1 MGPSARRSGG
11 SMSRANVDFVQDLW
25 EAVASGGVEAA
36 LELTDPDVEWAPHL
50 ARGHVLSTAELLR
63 FFKEFSGE
71 RQLLRATPYSFRA
84 HENKVL
90 ASGSFRLHGADGHL
104 AEFQIYWVSEFDD
117 DGRLVRASSF
127 PTELDALRSMNL
139 A

>member
-1 MGPSARRSGG
+1 
-11 SMSRANVDFVQDLW
+11 MSRENVEFVQELW
-25 EAVASGGVEAA
+25 EAVERGGVEAA
-36 LELTDPDVEWAPHL
+36 LELTDPDVEWATHL
-50 ARGHVLSTAELLR
+50 ARGQVLSTAELLR
-63 FFKEFSGE
+63 FLQEFTGE

-104 AEFQIYWVSEFDD
+104 AEFQIHWVSEFDEG
-117 DGRLVRASSF
+117 GRLVRASSF
-127 PTELDALRSMNL
+127 PTELDALRSLEL